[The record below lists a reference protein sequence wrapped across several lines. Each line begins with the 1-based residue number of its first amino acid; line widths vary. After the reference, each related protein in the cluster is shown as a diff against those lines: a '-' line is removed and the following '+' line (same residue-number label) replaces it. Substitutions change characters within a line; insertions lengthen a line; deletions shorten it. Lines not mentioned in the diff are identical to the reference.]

1 MQPFSASSA
10 SGASFAPTEI
20 MQIKYP
26 SSGYNV
32 QTALEPSYTSHS
44 SLPAWSI
51 CCTQSWG
58 IYERCPPATPKA
70 AASRD
75 LLYTFRFAPC
85 PAACEPGMPPSMSLC
100 TFLRYAGERRETD
113 PAVMK
118 PHHNRRVCRSG
129 AVCLRIIYLIYLSFQ
144 NYITYKMTSVC
155 HVFPASGPVLYDIIT
170 VRYASDLRSPLIN
183 SFASGPV
190 R

>member
-32 QTALEPSYTSHS
+32 QTAWNLLYFYIPASLHGASAVLNPGGYMKGVLQPRQKR
-44 SLPAWSI
+44 LPAGTCYIPS
-51 CCTQSWG
+51 
-58 IYERCPPATPKA
+58 
-70 AASRD
+70 D
-75 LLYTFRFAPC
+75 LLHVRLPVSRVCLHPC
-85 PAACEPGMPPSMSLC
+85 HCVPS
-100 TFLRYAGERRETD
+100 FRYAGERRETD

-155 HVFPASGPVLYDIIT
+155 HVFLHQARSST
-170 VRYASDLRSPLIN
+170 TSSRYGMHPTSEAL
-183 SFASGPV
+183 
-190 R
+190 

>member
-1 MQPFSASSA
+1 M
-10 SGASFAPTEI
+10 
-20 MQIKYP
+20 
-26 SSGYNV
+26 
-32 QTALEPSYTSHS
+32 QTALDPFLYFTFHPPCMEHLLY
-44 SLPAWSI
+44 SI
-51 CCTQSWG
+51 LGG
-58 IYERCPPATPKA
+58 IYEIVSSKPGQKLLPAGTCYI
-70 AASRD
+70 SSD
-75 LLYTFRFAPC
+75 LLHVRLPVSRVCLHPC
-85 PAACEPGMPPSMSLC
+85 HCVPS
-100 TFLRYAGERRETD
+100 FRYAGERRETD

-118 PHHNRRVCRSG
+118 PHYNRRVCRPG
-129 AVCLRIIYLIYLSFQ
+129 AVCLRIIYLIYLIYLSFQ